1 MGGPPPAGLRPV
13 VLAPMAGG
21 AGRPEL
27 VAAVIEAGGLG
38 FLPAG
43 YKTAAG
49 MRADIEATRALT
61 GGPIGVNLFLP
72 SHDEID
78 DAAVAAYRD
87 RLADEASRLGVEPGT
102 PKARDDDYD
111 AKVADLLADPPELV
125 SFTFGCPGRD
135 VIGAFRREDVIT
147 VVTVT
152 TVAEARQAVES
163 GADALCVQ
171 GAEAGAHRGSFTNT
185 TEGAL
190 PLREL
195 LPAVHAV
202 TGLPLVAA
210 GGVATAADVEELR
223 DLGAVAA
230 QVGTLFLRCPESG
243 ASPVAKAALA
253 DPRFTETAVTR
264 AFSGRPARGLVNRFL
279 TEHSD
284 EAPAAYPDVHYVTSP
299 LRKAAAERG
308 DADVVNLWAGTAF
321 RSATESPAAE
331 IVERLTP
338 R

>member
-1 MGGPPPAGLRPV
+1 MGGAVWAGRRPV

-27 VAAVIEAGGLG
+27 VAAVVEAGGLG

-43 YKTAAG
+43 YKTAAQ
-49 MRADIEATRALT
+49 MRADVEATRALT
-61 GGPIGVNLFLP
+61 DGPIGVNLFMP
-72 SHDEID
+72 SHDAID
-78 DAAVAAYRD
+78 DAEVAAYREL
-87 RLADEASRLGVEPGT
+87 LADEAARLDVEPGT

-125 SFTFGCPGRD
+125 SFTFGCPARD
-135 VIGAFRREDVIT
+135 VVGAFRKAGVTT

-152 TVAEARQAVES
+152 TVDEAHEAVAS

-185 TEGAL
+185 TGGAL

-195 LPAVHAV
+195 LTAVHAV
-202 TGLPLVAA
+202 TGLPLFAA
-210 GGVATAADVEELR
+210 GGVATAADVAGLM

-243 ASPVAKAALA
+243 ATPVAKAALA

-279 TEHSD
+279 AAYSD
-284 EAPAAYPDVHYVTSP
+284 KVPAAYPDIHYVTSP
-299 LRKAAAERG
+299 LRKAAAARG
-308 DADVVNLWAGTAF
+308 DVDVVNLWAGTAF

-331 IVERLTP
+331 VLDRLTP

>member
-1 MGGPPPAGLRPV
+1 MGGAIWAGRRPV

-27 VAAVIEAGGLG
+27 VAAVVEAGGLG

-43 YKTAAG
+43 YKTAG
-49 MRADIEATRALT
+49 QMRADIEATRALT
-61 GGPIGVNLFLP
+61 DGPLGVNLFLP
-72 SHDEID
+72 SRDEVD

-87 RLADEASRLGVEPGT
+87 RLAAEASRLGVEPGT

-125 SFTFGCPGRD
+125 SFTFGDPGRD
-135 VIGAFRREDVIT
+135 VVGAFRQAGVTT

-152 TVAEARQAVES
+152 TPDEARRAVGS
-163 GADALCVQ
+163 GPDALCVQ

-195 LPAVHAV
+195 LPAVRAI

-210 GGVATAADVEELR
+210 GGVATARDVAGLLE
-223 DLGAVAA
+223 LGAVAV

-243 ASPVAKAALA
+243 ATDVAKAALA

-279 TEHSD
+279 AEHSD
-284 EAPAAYPDVHYVTSP
+284 AAPAAYPDVHYVTAP
-299 LRKAAAERG
+299 LRRAAAERG
-308 DADVVNLWAGTAF
+308 DADTVNLWAGTAF

-331 IVERLTP
+331 IVDRLTP

>member
-1 MGGPPPAGLRPV
+1 MGGAEWAGRKPV

-21 AGRPEL
+21 AGTPEL
-27 VAAVIEAGGLG
+27 VAAVVEAGGLG

-43 YKTAAG
+43 YKTAAQL
-49 MRADIEATRALT
+49 RADVGATRALT
-61 GGPIGVNLFLP
+61 GGPFGVNLFMP
-72 SHDEID
+72 SRDEVD

-87 RLADEASRLGVEPGT
+87 RLADEASRLDVELGT
-102 PKARDDDYD
+102 PKARDDDFD
-111 AKVADLLADPPELV
+111 AKVEDLLADPPALV
-125 SFTFGCPGRD
+125 SFTFGCPSREL
-135 VIGAFRREDVIT
+135 VGAFRQADVTT

-152 TVAEARQAVES
+152 TADEASEAVDC

-171 GAEAGAHRGSFTNT
+171 GTEAGAHRGSFTNT
-185 TEGAL
+185 TDGAL
-190 PLREL
+190 PLRDL
-195 LPAVHAV
+195 LPAVREV
-202 TGLPLVAA
+202 TGLPLIAA
-210 GGVATAADVEELR
+210 GGVGSAGDVAEMLA
-223 DLGAVAA
+223 LGAVAV

-243 ASPVAKAALA
+243 ATPVAKAALA

-279 TEHSD
+279 TEYSA

-299 LRKAAAERG
+299 LRKAAAARG

-321 RSATESPAAE
+321 RSATEAPAAE
-331 IVERLTP
+331 VLDRLTP

>member
-1 MGGPPPAGLRPV
+1 MGGAAWAGLRPV
-13 VLAPMAGG
+13 ALAPMAGG

-43 YKTAAG
+43 YKTAAQ
-49 MRADIEATRALT
+49 MRADLDATRALT
-61 GGPIGVNLFLP
+61 GGPIGVNLFMP
-72 SHDEID
+72 SRDEVD

-87 RLADEASRLGVEPGT
+87 RLADEASRLGVEPGV

-111 AKVADLLADPPELV
+111 AKVADLLADPPEFV

-135 VIGAFRREDVIT
+135 VVRAFRREDVIT

-152 TVAEARQAVES
+152 TVDEAREAVDA
-163 GADALCVQ
+163 GVDALCVQ

-195 LPAVHAV
+195 LPAVHAI
-202 TGLPLVAA
+202 TGLPLMAA
-210 GGVATAADVEELR
+210 GGVATAGDVAELLE
-223 DLGAVAA
+223 LGAVAA

-243 ASPVAKAALA
+243 ATPVAKAALA

-279 TEHSD
+279 LEHSD

-299 LRKAAAERG
+299 LRRAAAARG
-308 DADVVNLWAGTAF
+308 DAEAVNLWAGTGF
-321 RSATESPAAE
+321 RGATESPAAD
-331 IVERLTP
+331 VLDRLTP

>member
-1 MGGPPPAGLRPV
+1 MGGAIWAGRRPV

-21 AGRPEL
+21 AGTPEL
-27 VAAVIEAGGLG
+27 VAAVVEAGGLG
-38 FLPAG
+38 FLAAG

-49 MRADIEATRALT
+49 MRADIAAARALT

-72 SHDEID
+72 SHDEAD

-125 SFTFGCPGRD
+125 SFTFGCPSRD
-135 VIGAFRREDVIT
+135 IVGAFGQAGVTT

-152 TVAEARQAVES
+152 TVDEAREAVES

-195 LPAVHAV
+195 LPAVHAI
-202 TGLPLVAA
+202 TGLPLLAA
-210 GGVATAADVEELR
+210 GGVATSGDVAELL

-243 ASPVAKAALA
+243 ATPVAKAALA

-264 AFSGRPARGLVNRFL
+264 AFSGRPARGLVNRFMI
-279 TEHSD
+279 EHSD
-284 EAPAAYPDVHYVTSP
+284 EVPAVYPDVHYVTSP

-321 RSATESPAAE
+321 RGATESPAAD
-331 IVERLTP
+331 VLDRLTP

>member
-1 MGGPPPAGLRPV
+1 MGEAVWAQRKPV

-27 VAAVIEAGGLG
+27 VAAVVEAGGQA

-43 YKTAAG
+43 YKTAAQL
-49 MRADIEATRALT
+49 RNDIEATRALT
-61 GGPIGVNLFLP
+61 GGPFGVNLFMP
-72 SHDEID
+72 SHDDVD

-87 RLADEASRLGVEPGT
+87 LLADEAADLDAELGT

-111 AKVADLLADPPELV
+111 AKVEDLLADPPALV
-125 SFTFGCPGRD
+125 SFTFGCPSRE
-135 VIGAFRREDVIT
+135 VVRAFRRADVTT

-152 TVAEARQAVES
+152 TVDEARQAVES

-171 GAEAGAHRGSFTNT
+171 GTEAGAHRGSFTNT
-185 TEGAL
+185 TECAL

-195 LPAVHAV
+195 LPAVRAV
-202 TGLPLVAA
+202 TGLPLFAA
-210 GGVATAADVEELR
+210 GGIGSAGDVAEVL

-243 ASPVAKAALA
+243 ATPVAKAALA

-279 TEHSD
+279 SRYSD
-284 EAPAAYPDVHYVTSP
+284 EAPAAYPDVHYITSP
-299 LRKAAAERG
+299 LRKAAAARG
-308 DADVVNLWAGTAF
+308 DADAVNLWAGTAF
-321 RSATESPAAE
+321 RSATEAPAAD
-331 IVERLTP
+331 VLDRLTP